1 MVTRDVTAAKPK
13 KEVLFVQFPFLLLV
27 ICTLLGLRFS
37 HSVAFFRF
45 YPHRKEK
52 ATRSMDLVSKP
63 ALITNRIDAFSPLGS
78 EVFAED
84 LDPWRKWILNPQ
96 SDIVSIWNCVFLT
109 SCLIVLFIDPLHL
122 YLRVLENNNTM
133 CIKLNKDLVVSITFL
148 RTLADLFYTLNI
160 AVKYRTAY
168 VAPSSRVF
176 GRGELVM
183 DGKKIAKRYLKSD
196 FALDVAVAL
205 PIPQV
210 NPFPFSIDS
219 VKSQEL
225 SLSPELIL
233 IIYLRRKHQG
243 YH

>member
-1 MVTRDVTAAKPK
+1 M
-13 KEVLFVQFPFLLLV
+13 Q
-27 ICTLLGLRFS
+27 
-37 HSVAFFRF
+37 
-45 YPHRKEK
+45 
-52 ATRSMDLVSKP
+52 LVSKS
-63 ALITNRIDAFSPLGS
+63 ALITNKIDAYSPLGS

-84 LDPWRKWILNPQ
+84 LDPRRKWILDPQ
-96 SDIVSIWNCVFLT
+96 SGIVSIWNCVFLT
-109 SCLIVLFIDPLHL
+109 SCLMVLFIDPLHF
-122 YLRVLENNNTM
+122 YLRVVEKSHTM
-133 CIKLNKDLVVSITFL
+133 CIKIDNDLIVSITFL

-210 NPFPFSIDS
+210 FPFPFSIVA

-225 SLSPELIL
+225 SLSHCTDINHIPKKETSGISLSIF
-233 IIYLRRKHQG
+233 IGHA
-243 YH
+243 